1 MKAKKSTCT
10 MPTTEA
16 PTMPALGLLVY
27 CNGWLG
33 NITTTYPATSELSGM
48 VNVRMERGVVCVS
61 WSEIARFWH
70 QGLCPL
76 AVKVMGL

>member
-1 MKAKKSTCT
+1 MKAKKTT
-10 MPTTEA
+10 YMMPTTQA
-16 PTMPALGLLVY
+16 PAVPTLGLLVY

-33 NITTTYPATSELSGM
+33 NISTIYPATSELSGV

-61 WSEIARFWH
+61 WSEIVRFWY

-76 AVKVMGL
+76 AVKVMNL